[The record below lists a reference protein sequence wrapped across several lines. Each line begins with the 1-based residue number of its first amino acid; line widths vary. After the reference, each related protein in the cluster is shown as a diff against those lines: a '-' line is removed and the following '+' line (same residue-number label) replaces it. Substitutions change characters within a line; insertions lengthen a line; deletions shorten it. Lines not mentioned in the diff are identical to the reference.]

1 MNNIQKS
8 QEDILLHIAETI
20 KLECKSQNVTMSKML
35 QDCEISKS
43 FIYDLE
49 KRNVSPSIDK
59 MLKIAQYLNCSLDYL
74 TGNTNNYNS
83 NISVNTGNININKS
97 PKASVE
103 GNSIN
108 FSLSSINNEIIE
120 ELKSILKDLSLKEK
134 ADFINAMYQFKK

>member
-1 MNNIQKS
+1 MNNVQKS
-8 QEDILLHIAETI
+8 QEDALLHIAETI
-20 KLECKSQNVTMSKML
+20 KLECKNQNVTISKML

-59 MLKIAQYLNCSLDYL
+59 MLKISQYLNCSLDYL
-74 TGNTNNYNS
+74 TGNTNGS
-83 NISVNTGNININKS
+83 NISVNTSNISINKS